1 MNNNA
6 NNEISNNN
14 ETNNNDANTTVTVEH
29 MREALTAFD
38 NGDVARTTSIEVGRY
53 RLILQM
59 VDSGAD
65 LEFARDAI
73 DIVDEVQSFARN
85 AKRIEAL
92 NAELHAVGAR
102 QRNTKERLV
111 VLLQRNS
118 HRPWDSIKKAI
129 RIAVI
134 ASQYHNPDALM
145 STLKLCFKERILPA
159 DLNPDR
165 LKKAATWQGWNGENI
180 NRAVTK
186 KPASTTP
193 AKPASTTPAKP
204 ASTTPASTT
213 PASTTPAKPASTTPA
228 KPASTTPAST
238 TPAKVPAKQVQESDA
253 ILSKAASKTDDT
265 DALSELEHWYTLL
278 LQFQRHPLTIEYL
291 GRTAGILGMQFGTLC
306 TALQHAE
313 QSIRAEGDAIK
324 TKAGK

>member
-213 PASTTPAKPASTTPA
+213 PA
-228 KPASTTPAST
+228 
-238 TPAKVPAKQVQESDA
+238 KVPAKQVQESDA